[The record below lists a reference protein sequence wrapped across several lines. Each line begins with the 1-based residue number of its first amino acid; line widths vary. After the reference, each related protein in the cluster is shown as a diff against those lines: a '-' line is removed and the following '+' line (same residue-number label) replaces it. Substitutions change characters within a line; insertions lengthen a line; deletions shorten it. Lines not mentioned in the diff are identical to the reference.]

1 MRILNRFTD
10 PNKFSLINL
19 ILPYLG
25 IICIDQFISPLSNIF
40 NTIAI
45 ASFIIFLHAIF
56 LKLLTP
62 INKKVIIN
70 SLLHGLIICIFYG
83 EIIVEKINK
92 IIELF
97 KPSYLL
103 NHWFIIVVSFC
114 IIVKFYFEI
123 FKNKMELN
131 RIIKTFFIIFSFVMI
146 VYKINQNKNFI
157 NINNNHIFFNSDSSS
172 TTYKPTLLIIIDG
185 YVSPDEVYNYVKN
198 RNIYSLSDSLKQ
210 YNWFTINNF
219 YSEET
224 TTIHS
229 LSSLFNFNLK
239 VQNKKNLSS
248 AFWAQKIIKSSL
260 YDSLLTKKIS
270 VYNYGILDFGN
281 KNRFTKLYYY
291 YPTSITGQ
299 FFDKSMINIKYIN
312 NDKNLIIK
320 QNLHNQFILDSV
332 PNILVKNNSNKSFY
346 YIHLLMPHD
355 PYEYFNEF
363 KTLEK
368 NNPKRYLAYWKFTN
382 DKLLIFLKKLSK
394 ENRFKIILT
403 GDHGYGNIGGGIKA
417 NYTFGA
423 FYGFNTYEINK
434 LKSVQDVGNLI
445 NASFK

>member
-1 MRILNRFTD
+1 VKFLNRFND

-19 ILPYLG
+19 ILPYIG

-45 ASFIIFLHAIF
+45 AGVIIIFDAIF
-56 LKLLTP
+56 SKLLTP
-62 INKKVIIN
+62 ISKKIIIN
-70 SLLHGLIICIFYG
+70 AFLNGIIICIFYG
-83 EIIVEKINK
+83 EIIIEKINK
-92 IIELF
+92 IIEIF
-97 KPSYLL
+97 RPSYLL
-103 NHWFIIVVSFC
+103 NQWFIIIITFF
-114 IIVKFYFEI
+114 IIVLFYFQI
-123 FKNKMELN
+123 FKIKIELN
-131 RIIKTFFIIFSFVMI
+131 RIIKTFFIIFSTVMI
-146 VYKINQNKNFI
+146 TYKINQNKNFI
-157 NINNNHIFFNSDSSS
+157 YIKNNNVFYNSDSLS
-172 TTYKPTLLIIIDG
+172 TLNKPTLLIIIDG
-185 YVSPDEVYNYVKN
+185 YVSPDEVFNYTKN
-198 RNIYSLSDSLKQ
+198 KNIYSLSDSLKQ
-210 YNWFTINNF
+210 YKWFTINNF
-219 YSEET
+219 YSEEI

-239 VQNKKNLSS
+239 VQNKKNVSS
-248 AFWAQKIIKSSL
+248 TFWAQKIIKSSL
-260 YDSLLTKKIS
+260 YDSLIKKETS

-281 KNRFTKLYYY
+281 NNRFTKLYYY

-320 QNLHNQFILDSV
+320 QSWHNKFILDSI
-332 PNILVKNNSNKSFY
+332 PKILIKNKSNKSFY

-363 KTLEK
+363 KNLEK
-368 NNPKRYLAYWKFTN
+368 NNPEKYIAYWEFTN
-382 DKLLIFLKKLSK
+382 NKLLTFLKKLTK

-403 GDHGYGNIGGGIKA
+403 GDHGYGDIGGGIKA

-423 FYGFNTYEINK
+423 FYGFNEYEINK
-434 LKSVQDVGNLI
+434 LKSVQDIGNLI